1 MFVQTRE
8 ARPAAAVLDLI
19 GSRTS
24 AKDLAGPQPDDNQI
38 RSIIE
43 AGDRAPDHGRLRPW
57 RVTVVRGDAR
67 NLLAE
72 WLSDLARRRQ
82 PDVSSRDLARARDKA
97 FRAPLVL
104 IVAAKIVVDTKIPV
118 IEQVMAVSAAVQNM
132 LIAAHALN
140 LGAVWKTGA
149 AAYDAEIKTEL
160 GLDARDF
167 IVAFLYIGQP
177 VTANAVIDRSI
188 DDVVSWL

>member
-1 MFVQTRE
+1 MFAQTRE
-8 ARPAAAVLDLI
+8 ARSAAAVLELI

-24 AKDLAGPQPDDNQI
+24 AKDLAGPQPDDDQI

-57 RVTVVRGDAR
+57 HVTVVRGDAR

-72 WLSDLARRRQ
+72 WLSDIARRRQ

-104 IVAAKIVVDTKIPV
+104 IVAAKIVAETKIPV

-132 LIAAHALN
+132 LIAAHALS

-149 AAYDAEIKTEL
+149 AAYDAELKTQL
-160 GLDARDF
+160 GLEARDF

-177 VTANAVIDRSI
+177 VTANAVTDRSI
-188 DDVVSWL
+188 EDIVSWL